1 MTLLRLRYSIWS
13 RSMIKKLLLLC
24 LVLIVS
30 TSSFSQDTLKITS
43 EQLRLTNVVFLEHKK
58 FSEQI
63 PLLQQQITN
72 LEQINE
78 SWKQTD
84 SIRKSQL
91 LYCNQVIEDKNKS
104 IEGLNKSLKRK
115 QNLIKYGGTASVLT
129 IILCLLLK

>member
-1 MTLLRLRYSIWS
+1 
-13 RSMIKKLLLLC
+13 MIKRLLLLC

-30 TSSFSQDTLKITS
+30 TSSSLSNTSDSIKITK
-43 EQLRLTNVVFLEHKK
+43 EQLRLTNVIFLEHRK

-115 QNLIKYGGTASVLT
+115 QSLIKYGGTVSVLT

>member
-1 MTLLRLRYSIWS
+1 MV
-13 RSMIKKLLLLC
+13 KKLLLLC

-43 EQLRLTNVVFLEHKK
+43 EQLRLTNVIFLEHKK
-58 FSEQI
+58 FSKQV

-72 LEQINE
+72 LERINE

-91 LYCNQVIEDKNKS
+91 LYSNQVIEDKNKS
-104 IEGLNKSLKRK
+104 IEDLNKSLKRK

>member
-1 MTLLRLRYSIWS
+1 
-13 RSMIKKLLLLC
+13 MIKKLLLLC

-43 EQLRLTNVVFLEHKK
+43 EQLRLTNVIFLEHKK
-58 FSEQI
+58 FSEQV
-63 PLLQQQITN
+63 PLLRQQITN

>member
-1 MTLLRLRYSIWS
+1 
-13 RSMIKKLLLLC
+13 MIKRLLLLC

-43 EQLRLTNVVFLEHKK
+43 EQLRLTNVIFLEHRK
-58 FSEQI
+58 FSEQV
-63 PLLQQQITN
+63 PLLRQQITN

-115 QNLIKYGGTASVLT
+115 QSLIKYGGTVSVLT

>member
-1 MTLLRLRYSIWS
+1 
-13 RSMIKKLLLLC
+13 MIKKLLLLC

-43 EQLRLTNVVFLEHKK
+43 DQLRTANLVFLEHKK

-63 PLLQQQITN
+63 PLLNQQITN

-91 LYCNQVIEDKNKS
+91 LYSNQVIEDKNKS

-115 QNLIKYGGTASVLT
+115 DSIIKYGGTASVLT

>member
-13 RSMIKKLLLLC
+13 RSMIKRLLLLC

-43 EQLRLTNVVFLEHKK
+43 EQLRLTNVIFLEHKK
-58 FSEQI
+58 FSEQV

-115 QNLIKYGGTASVLT
+115 QNLIKYGGTVSVLT

>member
-58 FSEQI
+58 FSEQV

>member
-1 MTLLRLRYSIWS
+1 
-13 RSMIKKLLLLC
+13 MIKRLLLLC

-30 TSSFSQDTLKITS
+30 TSSFSGNTSDSIKITK
-43 EQLRLTNVVFLEHKK
+43 EQLRLTNVIFLEHRK

-115 QNLIKYGGTASVLT
+115 QSLIKYGGTVSVLT